1 MDIEFKAYNNF
12 KPFHKMTFVEYEF
25 TINGNNIEFDE
36 RILPQQLNVKNGDTF
51 VAKITELGHI
61 ILEKI

>member
-25 TINGNNIEFDE
+25 TINGNDIEFDE
-36 RILPQQLNVKNGDTF
+36 RILPQQMNVKNGDTY
-51 VAKITELGHI
+51 VAKVDDFGKIT
-61 ILEKI
+61 LEKI